1 MASTLHTVCGH
12 CSAVNRLDVERLPH
26 VPRCGQCHQTLIPDT
41 PQALTGE
48 QLQLI
53 RARDELPWVIDF
65 WAPWC
70 APCRTMAPVLE
81 AACRQFTPRAR
92 FGKLNT
98 EQAPQASSAYGIR
111 GIPTLVLLE
120 RGSERDRVTG
130 AMTAQQ
136 LNQWLTQHLRTA

>member
-1 MASTLHTVCGH
+1 
-12 CSAVNRLDVERLPH
+12 
-26 VPRCGQCHQTLIPDT
+26 
-41 PQALTGE
+41 
-48 QLQLI
+48 
-53 RARDELPWVIDF
+53 
-65 WAPWC
+65 
-70 APCRTMAPVLE
+70 MAPVLE